1 MGRFV
6 FTAAVAVWLGTV
18 VSFSFVMLPT
28 VHRVLEGRA
37 RDLLDK
43 LFPRYYA
50 MGTLCGILALAAVSL
65 PPAGPSLPFPERL
78 RLAFPIVVSLLCT
91 IAAHRVLMPRLATA
105 ERQDPAYARLH
116 RFAAMLNSTVLAM
129 LILATAAIT
138 SR

>member
-1 MGRFV
+1 MGQFI
-6 FTAAVAVWLGTV
+6 FTVAVAIWLGTV

-37 RDLLDK
+37 TDLLNK
-43 LFPRYYA
+43 LFPRYY
-50 MGTLCGILALAAVSL
+50 MTGTLCGMLALAAVSL
-65 PPAGPSLPFPERL
+65 PPADPSLPFAERL

-91 IAAHRVLMPRLATA
+91 IAAHRVLMPRLATVN
-105 ERQDPAYARLH
+105 RQDPSYARLH

-129 LILATAAIT
+129 LILATGAIT